1 MCVRRARSSPSD
13 GGTAAANG
21 VGGSPYPEGVPSVP
35 TFSDATIGRLVGQQS
50 LARGFVYARTGRVLE
65 LNVDEDGAL
74 EGLVQGSDP
83 EPYEVSVELDPT
95 ARRLEWT
102 CCTCPVGQDCKH
114 VAAVLIASRRE
125 GSVPT
130 EAGAQ
135 PSSEWERSLDSLLG
149 APVAGHPT
157 ASVGLALRIEATTPD
172 PNSPLE
178 LRCRPVRPGRTGKWV
193 QQGVSWNDLSYAWRA
208 DFDPAQR
215 SSLTQL
221 QQLGRST
228 DPYAY
233 YGRVDWLTLVHSP
246 RLLWTALTQLVE
258 SGVELVAGSKGP
270 GVVTLSEVSAELTMD
285 VRQIAPGGG
294 LRMGPRLS
302 LAGQEP
308 TARRV
313 GFLGTPAHGV
323 VLEFVEPAGSRLVLA
338 PLSRPADAATQD
350 WLQHRRRAV
359 DIPAADRD
367 RFLAEFAPR
376 LRRSVALTS
385 TDPSVTFPEPSP
397 PAPALA
403 LRHGEPGQLELFWSV
418 VYRVGE
424 RLVRVDPWK
433 PGDETG
439 LRDTVAERQLLSD
452 LRASAGAWSV
462 RLGLEP
468 PAVHPIRQLIGID
481 AAVFCADVVPALQA
495 AGVEVTQT
503 GEQRDYRRSDSVP
516 EIALSVAEFDD
527 RSDWFDLSVSV
538 TLDGETVPF
547 DLLFAAL
554 ARGEDDLILPSGT
567 YFSLNRPELAR
578 LAELIG
584 EARLL
589 QDRERDGLR
598 INVRQPS
605 LWEELVGC
613 GVVAEQASRWRTT
626 VEALAGLESPPPVDP
641 PAGLTAELR
650 PYQQQGYAWLHQLWS
665 AGVGGILADDMGLGK
680 TLQALALICAVHEE
694 EPPDTDPFLVVAPT
708 SVVSNWAAEAARFTP
723 GLRVV
728 AIEATERKR
737 GVGLDAVAAEAD
749 VVITSYTLLRIDAER
764 YQAQAWRGLIL
775 DEAQFVKNHQA
786 KTYGAI
792 RRLGVGFT
800 IAMTGTPLENS
811 LMDLW
816 SMLSLSAPGMFPSPQ
831 KFTEYYRIPIERG
844 EAPERLA
851 VLQRRIRPVMLRRT
865 KDVVAAE
872 LPAKQ
877 EQVLEV
883 DLHDRHARLY
893 STYLQRERQKVLR
906 LIEDMDENRFTILR
920 SLTVLR
926 QLSLEAAL
934 VDEKHDGVPSAK
946 IDLLADMLPE
956 LVAEGHRAL
965 VFSQFTRFLRRIG
978 DRLNGAGVRYSY
990 LDGRTRNRAKVI
1002 EDFRSGNNGAFL
1014 ISLKAGGFGLNLTE
1028 ADYCFVCD
1036 PWWNPATEAQA
1047 VDRAHRIGQTRPVM
1061 VYRLVS
1067 KDTIEEKVMALKAR
1081 KAALFA
1087 SVMEADGIPSGA
1099 LTSDDIRDLLVS

>member
-1 MCVRRARSSPSD
+1 MAP
-13 GGTAAANG
+13 A
-21 VGGSPYPEGVPSVP
+21 
-35 TFSDATIGRLVGQQS
+35 FSDPAFSDPAFSDTVIARTVGQQS

-65 LNVDEDGAL
+65 LHTGHSGTL
-74 EGLVQGSDP
+74 EGLVQGTEAD
-83 EPYEVSVELDPT
+83 PYEVVVELDQ
-95 ARRLEWT
+95 ARRQPEWT
-102 CCTCPVGQDCKH
+102 FCTCPLGQDCKH
-114 VAAVLIASRRE
+114 VAAVLIASRQGF
-125 GSVPT
+125 GS
-130 EAGAQ
+130 AGPAAQ
-135 PSSEWERSLDSLLG
+135 PTSEWERSLGSLLG
-149 APVAGHPT
+149 ARVAGDAT

-172 PNSPLE
+172 LGSPLE
-178 LRCRPVRPGRTGKWV
+178 LRCRPVRPGKTGKWV
-193 QQGVSWNDLSYAWRA
+193 QQGVSWNDLSYAWRS

-270 GVVTLSEVSAELTMD
+270 GVVTLSDVSAELTMD
-285 VRQIAPGGG
+285 VREVAPGGG

-313 GFLGTPAHGV
+313 GFLGSPAHGV
-323 VLEFVEPAGSRLVLA
+323 VLEFVEPAGSKLVLA
-338 PLSRPADAATQD
+338 PLRRPADAATQD

-359 DIPAADRD
+359 DIPAGDRD

-376 LRRSVALTS
+376 LRRSVTLTS
-385 TDPSVTFPEPSP
+385 TDTSVTFPEPSP
-397 PAPALA
+397 PALALA

-424 RLVRVDPWK
+424 RQVHIDWSK

-439 LRDTVAERQLLSD
+439 LRDAVGERRLLAD
-452 LRASAGAWSV
+452 LRASVGAWSA

-468 PAVHPIRQLIGID
+468 PAVYPIRQLIGID
-481 AAVFCADVVPALQA
+481 AAVFCADVVPTLQA

-516 EIALSVAEFDD
+516 EIALSVAEIDD

-538 TLDGETVPF
+538 TLDGQAVPF

-554 ARGEDDLILPSGT
+554 ARGEEHLILPSGT
-567 YFSLNRPELAR
+567 YFALDRPELAR

-598 INVRQPS
+598 INVHQPS
-605 LWEELVGC
+605 LWDELVAC
-613 GVVAEQASRWRTT
+613 GVVAAQATRWRET
-626 VEALAGLESPPPVDP
+626 VAALAGLTSPPPVDP
-641 PAGLTAELR
+641 PAGLAAELR

-665 AGVGGILADDMGLGK
+665 VGVGGILADDMGLGK
-680 TLQALALICAVHEE
+680 TMQALALICAVREQD
-694 EPPDTDPFLVVAPT
+694 PAPGRPFLVVAPT
-708 SVVSNWAAEAARFTP
+708 SVVSNWAAEAVRFAP
-723 GLRVV
+723 ELRVV
-728 AIEATERKR
+728 AIDQTERKR
-737 GVGLDAVAAEAD
+737 PVPLAVIAAEAD
-749 VVITSYTLLRIDAER
+749 VVVTSYTLLRIDAEH
-764 YQAQAWRGLIL
+764 YQGQDWRGLIL

-800 IAMTGTPLENS
+800 VAMTGTPLENS

-816 SMLSLSAPGMFPSPQ
+816 SMLSLTAPGMFPSPQ
-831 KFTEYYRIPIERG
+831 KFTEYYRTPIERG

-851 VLQRRIRPVMLRRT
+851 RLRTRIAPVMLRRT
-865 KDVVAAE
+865 KEIVAAE
-872 LPAKQ
+872 LPVKQ

-883 DLHDRHARLY
+883 DLHDRHARIY

-906 LIEDMDENRFTILR
+906 LIGDLDENRFTILR
-920 SLTVLR
+920 SLTLLR

-946 IDLLADMLPE
+946 IDLLAEMIPE

-978 DRLNGAGVRYSY
+978 DRLGAAGVPYSY
-990 LDGRTRNRAKVI
+990 LDGHTRNRAKVI
-1002 EDFRSGNNGAFL
+1002 EDFRSGTNGAFL

-1081 KAALFA
+1081 KEALFS
-1087 SVMEADGIPSGA
+1087 SVMAADGIPSGA
-1099 LTSDDIRDLLVS
+1099 LSSADIRDLLAS